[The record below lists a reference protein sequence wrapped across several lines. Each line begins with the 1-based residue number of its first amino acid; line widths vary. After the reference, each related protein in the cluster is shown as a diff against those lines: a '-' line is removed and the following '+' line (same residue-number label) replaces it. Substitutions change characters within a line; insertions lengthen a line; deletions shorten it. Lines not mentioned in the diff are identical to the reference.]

1 MMSDRESL
9 AQANEDLKTRRAKA
23 TKHRKAERDRVKQQV
38 IAFSPET
45 LELARQR
52 DQEARQDIKVV
63 VDDLRSSA
71 QHEVPSKA
79 MSKPLDDRKSG
90 IMPQTMTNVHDLAK
104 VQVTADLRHLPLG
117 FHRFNREADD
127 SGYLPG
133 LAPPEKSLVQSLPL
147 LLFDAGGGESLTQGN
162 GAPVQLRLFV
172 DIMLCLPPEIRR
184 IVGHHQRMFV
194 TLRQLRD
201 AIWPNGW
208 QRGRDYP
215 KLVRAMNS
223 LTTSGVPWEGGYWRP
238 ITVRNMP
245 VELDDLALFD
255 VELPPGSGRGPLVN
269 RPAAHQLGLISAP
282 AFRLYLNLTGYWDR
296 FGTFNGRL
304 IGPTIRKV
312 KRNEAGYLVDARG
325 EIVTENGNPSRRATH
340 PRAVELFDADG
351 VPLRE
356 RNPAVKKYPPI
367 TPDQLAYMAYAE
379 HDLHNGIRRM
389 RQEARD
395 KALVKMLQETGATVE
410 AVTDHPEGRQNTIRV
425 LPPEKHK
432 ASHDAM
438 KQRDDLPPEVR

>member
-1 MMSDRESL
+1 MTDLNSL
-9 AQANEDLKTRRAKA
+9 AQANENLRTRRTDAA
-23 TKHRKAERDRVKQQV
+23 KHRKAERDRVKQQA

-45 LELARQR
+45 LELAKQR

-63 VDDLRSSA
+63 DDDDVRSSA
-71 QHEVPSKA
+71 QHLPSKS
-79 MSKPLDDRKSG
+79 MSKLLGDRKNG

-104 VQVTADLRHLPLG
+104 VQVTADMRHLPLG
-117 FHRFNREADD
+117 FHRFNRDSDD

-133 LAPPEKSLVQSLPL
+133 LAPPPEKSIVQSLPL

-162 GAPVQLRLFV
+162 GAPVPLRLFV

-223 LTTSGVPWEGGYWRP
+223 LTISGVPWEGGYWRP

-269 RPAAHQLGLISAP
+269 RPSAHQLGLIAAP

-325 EIVTENGNPSRRATH
+325 EIVTENGKPSRRATH

-351 VPLRE
+351 APLRE
-356 RNPAVKKYPPI
+356 RNSAVKKYPPI

-379 HDLHNGIRRM
+379 HDLRNGIRRM

-395 KALVKMLQETGATVE
+395 KALVKVLQETGATVE
-410 AVTDHPEGRQNTIRV
+410 AVTDYPEGCQDTIRV

-432 ASHDAM
+432 VVHDAM
-438 KQRDDLPPEVR
+438 KNRDDLPPEVR